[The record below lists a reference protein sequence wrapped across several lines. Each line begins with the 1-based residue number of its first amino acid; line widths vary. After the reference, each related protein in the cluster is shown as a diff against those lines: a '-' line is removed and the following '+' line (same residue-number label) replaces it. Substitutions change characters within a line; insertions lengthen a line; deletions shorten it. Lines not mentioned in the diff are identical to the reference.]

1 MAGAATV
8 GSYRYDGKLWA
19 ADPLPTVPKV
29 SGHDAAGAAAQP
41 DHRVAAGSR
50 ELRTHKAA
58 AVSWPKAS
66 SATVAL
72 GAADPSGAVALAA
85 PTGAAKAK
93 APASVKVETADR
105 SRARAA
111 NVDGLLV
118 GLQPVDGSGGAL
130 SVAVDY
136 GSIAQAY
143 GGGWASR
150 LHLVQMPGCALTTPQ
165 EAKCR
170 TQQLLETVNDPVTHK
185 LTATVQLP
193 AQEATSGTLKLDAV
207 TATGTAV
214 AAVSGTGGSQGDYG
228 ATSLTPSGS
237 WGSTQGAFTYSY
249 PITVPATL
257 GGSAPSVALS
267 YNSQS
272 VDGKTSARNSQAS
285 WIGDGWDYSPGFVE
299 RSYRPCS
306 GDGITDSADECWAGW
321 NATLSL
327 GSHSGELV
335 RDNNGVYHL
344 QGDDGTKIERLTGAS
359 NGLWDGEYFKVTT
372 TDGTQYYLGLNHAPG
387 TTSDTATN
395 SAWGAPV
402 YHPNAG
408 DPCYTS
414 SSGKNSLC
422 PANPGYRFNLDF
434 VVDANGN
441 VQRYDWAAETN
452 WYNRG
457 YGQVAASGGGGTMSA
472 YTRGGYLTRI
482 SYGYKL
488 ADAQAGHDPAAK
500 VDFEPAQRC
509 TTSDTVCQYGNLS
522 ASTATNWPDVPY
534 DLNCTQSMATS
545 GTGTNMCQIGGP
557 TFWSTV
563 RLKTV
568 TTRIKTSGGWQD
580 VDSYALTHLFSDAGG
595 AVDPVTGKTVDPAD
609 AGQLQAVMW
618 LSQIRR
624 TGLDTTAGSTVS
636 TPLDPVVFT
645 GIEANNRVDG
655 GPAAPPLYRPRI
667 SQIRTE
673 TGESI
678 TVKYR
683 DPECSRTT
691 GTMPASPDSN
701 TMACYPVY
709 WAPSDVKTPSLDWF
723 HKTLVEQV
731 TDSDLTKAG
740 SPSRLTNYAY
750 SDGAAWHRDD
760 SDLTDDQYR
769 TWNDYRGYRTVTT
782 TTGAAPDPVT
792 QSTTSYFQGM
802 DGDYKADG
810 SRRAIRFTNSLN
822 ESTPDSPWR
831 AGSIQE
837 SDTYDHAGG
846 TVVGKSITTAL
857 DQTVTAHPSRTAWT
871 SKAQPGTLSMLP
883 DLEAR
888 RIQHTSSKELALKAD
903 KNWRTTATDTSYDSL
918 GRPEKSDDKGDL
930 ADPSQEMCTTVSYAN
945 APASNPM
952 LLSLPKESVTV
963 AGPCTTGPGNATTL
977 DDERFYYDGDGT
989 TGNPGTL
996 GTVGGN
1002 GATTGLL
1009 TATQGVTSYDAA
1021 GNPVFRTNGAVTHDA
1036 YGRVTKTVDS
1046 AGNTQKT
1053 AYTPATGTLATGTTV
1068 TNSLGWVS
1076 SSTFAPARGLVTH
1089 AVDANGKVTDST
1101 YDALGRRT
1109 QVWNPGR
1116 DKAAHP
1122 TSPDRKF
1129 SYALHGTGDRPDP
1142 ATVTT
1147 QTLREDQTYSTAV
1160 DIYDGFLSLRQTQST
1175 TANNSAGRLIASTRY
1190 DSHGWAVSS
1199 TAPYADPTT
1208 DPGGTLFV
1216 EQENTLL
1223 SQTVTAYDGLGRPT
1237 TSTLLS
1243 KAAELWHS
1251 TTAYPGVDRTDRTPP
1266 PGTPA
1271 TTVVTDARGRTV
1283 SSTVHGGPGADA
1295 ATTYTYRPSGQVTS
1309 LTDAVG
1315 NAWTF
1320 SYDMLGRPTSKT
1332 DPDSGTS
1339 TTTYDAMG
1347 RIATT
1352 TDARQKTLAYKYDAL
1367 GRLTGTFD
1375 GPSATDTTK
1384 QLTGYV
1390 YDTLQKGYPTSSTRY
1405 VGGTGGSAYVQAVTG
1420 YNTAYQPTGTTVT
1433 IPAAEGKLAGTYT
1446 LGTDY
1451 TPNTGLLA
1459 NTYFGA
1465 DGGLSAETV
1474 GYGYNLQGEL
1484 TASGSGQFTH
1494 YLDIANYSPLGQTW
1508 QSTYG
1513 DAGKQYRTAQAYDDA
1528 TGRLA
1533 TNRVSVENATNPL
1546 SDTTYGY
1553 DQTGNITTVSELQS
1567 NGATTPVA
1575 DTQCFSYNGLD
1586 RLTTAWTDTAGITTP
1601 TAGQLATCTTSTPS
1615 VATIGGPTPYW
1626 ETWQYNLLGDRT
1638 KQVQRD
1644 VTGNIAKNITQTS
1657 TYPGNGT
1664 TTAARPNAVTT
1675 ITTVGPTGT
1684 TTRTPHY
1691 DDAGNTTDRITTGS
1705 TTGTQTFTYNAE
1717 GRTATVNQ
1725 NTSYLYDTAG
1735 NLLIQ
1740 RTPTSATLYLFGG
1753 AEQVTAVGN
1762 TVTGLRYYPNPD
1774 GTTIVRS
1781 SSGTLTYQPA
1791 NHQGTA
1797 QLQVDASTLAT
1808 TRRAYDPYGNPRGTQ
1823 PTNWADN
1830 HGYLGK
1836 PADPS
1841 TGLDLLGARNYDPTL
1856 GRFLTVDPILEIG
1869 DPNQMGGYTYAAD
1882 NPSTGSDPTGLMLLY
1897 GNDGQMKSD
1906 IVTCDMRPDLC
1917 KPQNEGGLLD
1927 LAVGFLTGAVMT
1939 ACDAASYG
1947 DCSDR
1952 FGDNVE
1958 RFEQHH
1964 GIHTGS
1970 RKYGGGETLFTL
1982 ASIADA
1988 PVGLEEAAA
1997 QIVARVTG
2005 KIRKLVKGGDEAAAA
2020 AATEQAAHVL
2030 EDESALAKNA
2040 EGTPATGPAKAPE
2053 TGTPPKDSGG
2063 NSVKTG
2069 TGDSSA
2075 PTTPGNEPADSGHG
2089 TAGSKCSFSPD
2100 TQVLMGNGTTKPIV
2114 DLLSGDQVEAADPD
2128 TGVDQGA
2135 RTVTATWI
2143 NHDDDLVD
2151 LTIRTDDSTD
2161 QTLHTTSKHPFWD
2174 ATTKAWTPADKLAPG
2189 DEITTNTGTHIRV
2202 EAVVSTPG
2210 AADRYNLTVTELH
2223 TYYVLVGTTPI
2234 LVHNTC
2240 GLTNNASPAKQDL
2253 ERKAA
2258 AQRGVVP
2265 TALGDRTG
2273 LSGLQDALG
2282 GETDFKWAVVRG
2294 SAGEELRVMP
2304 AYAGGESGGWPRIE
2318 MAHTVLAQPG
2328 EIVLSAGSGTVGD
2341 GLFPTA
2347 INNWSGH
2354 FEPGDSL
2361 LPIGESAFGRAGIDV
2376 MAIPRSLMG

>member
-1 MAGAATV
+1 MSLIVPMAGAATV

-19 ADPLPTVPKV
+19 ADPLPTAPKV
-29 SGHDAAGAAAQP
+29 SGHDATGAAAQP

-50 ELRTHKAA
+50 ELRAHKTV
-58 AVSWPKAS
+58 AVNWPKAS

-72 GAADPSGAVALAA
+72 GATDPSGAVALAA

-105 SRARAA
+105 SRALAA

-118 GLQPVDGSGGAL
+118 GLEPVDGSGGAV

-150 LHLVQMPGCALTTPQ
+150 LHLVQMPDCALTTPQ
-165 EAKCR
+165 EAECR
-170 TQQLLETVNDPVTHK
+170 TQQPLETVNDPVTHK
-185 LTATVQLP
+185 LTATVRLP
-193 AQEATSGTLKLDAV
+193 AQDGAQDAAGALKLDAV
-207 TATGTAV
+207 TGSGTAV
-214 AAVSGTGGSQGDYG
+214 AAVAGTAGSQGDYG

-237 WGSTQGAFTYSY
+237 WGSTQGAFAYSY
-249 PITVPATL
+249 PITVPAAL

-335 RDNNGVYHL
+335 RDSDGVYHL
-344 QGDDGTKIERLTGAS
+344 QGDDGTKVERLTGAS

-408 DPCYTS
+408 DPCYS
-414 SSGKNSLC
+414 SGSGKNSLC

-457 YGQVAASGGGGTMSA
+457 YGQVVASGGGGTMSA

-488 ADAQAGHDPAAK
+488 ADAQAGHDPAAR

-534 DLNCTQSMATS
+534 DLNCTQGMATS
-545 GTGTNMCQIGGP
+545 GTGTNVCQVGGP

-624 TGLDTTAGSTVS
+624 TGLDTTAGSTAS

-645 GIEANNRVDG
+645 GIESDNRVDG

-673 TGESI
+673 ASESI

-683 DPECSRTT
+683 DAQCSRTT

-701 TMACYPVY
+701 MMACYPVY
-709 WAPSDVKTPSLDWF
+709 WAPSGVKTPSLDWF

-740 SPSRLTNYAY
+740 SPPHLTTYVY

-769 TWNDYRGYRTVTT
+769 TWNDFRGYRTVTT
-782 TTGAAPDPVT
+782 TTGTAPDPVT

-810 SRRAIRFTNSLN
+810 SRRAISLANSLN

-831 AGSIQE
+831 TGSIQE

-857 DQTVTAHPSRTAWT
+857 DQTVTAHLGRTAWT
-871 SKAQPGTLSMLP
+871 SKAQPGTLSTLP

-888 RIQHTSSKELALKAD
+888 RIHYTSSEELALKAD
-903 KNWRTTATDTSYDSL
+903 KNWRTTTTDTSYDSL

-963 AGPCTTGPGNATTL
+963 AGPCTTAPGNTTTL

-996 GTVGGN
+996 GNIGGN
-1002 GATTGLL
+1002 GTTTGML

-1036 YGRVTKTVDS
+1036 YGRVTKSVDS

-1068 TNSLGWVS
+1068 TNPLGWVS

-1089 AVDANGKVTDST
+1089 AADANGKVTDST

-1109 QVWNPGR
+1109 QIWNPGR
-1116 DKAAHP
+1116 DKASHP

-1129 SYALHGTGDRPDP
+1129 SYALHGTGELPDP

-1216 EQENTLL
+1216 ENENTLL
-1223 SQTVTAYDGLGRPT
+1223 SQTVTAYDGMGRKT
-1237 TSTLLS
+1237 GSALYS
-1243 KAAELWHS
+1243 KAHQLWQS
-1251 TTAYPGVDRTDRTPP
+1251 SIAYPGVDRTDTTPP
-1266 PGTPA
+1266 PGAPGSTI
-1271 TTVVTDARGRTV
+1271 VSDARGRTV

-1295 ATTYTYRPSGQVTS
+1295 TTAYTYRPAGQIAS

-1315 NAWTF
+1315 NTW
-1320 SYDMLGRPTSKT
+1320 SYTYDLLGRQTSKT

-1347 RIATT
+1347 RVATT
-1352 TDARQKTLAYKYDAL
+1352 TDARQQTLAYKYDAL

-1375 GPSATDTTK
+1375 GPGTTDTTK

-1433 IPAAEGKLAGTYT
+1433 VPAAEGKLAGTYT

-1459 NTYFGA
+1459 NTHFGA

-1494 YLDIANYSPLGQTW
+1494 YLDIANYSPLGQIL

-1513 DAGKQYRTAQAYDDA
+1513 DAGRQYRTAQAYDDA

-1553 DQTGNITTVSELQS
+1553 DQTGNITTVSDLQS

-1626 ETWQYNLLGDRT
+1626 DTWQYNLLGDRT

-1664 TTAARPNAVTT
+1664 TKAAQPNAVTT
-1675 ITTVGPTGT
+1675 VTTVGPTGT

-1691 DDAGNTTDRITTGS
+1691 DAAGNTTDRITTGS

-1725 NTSYLYDTAG
+1725 NTSYLYDAAG
-1735 NLLIQ
+1735 TLLIQ

-1762 TVTGLRYYPNPD
+1762 TVTGLRYYSSPD

-1797 QLQVDASTLAT
+1797 QLQVDAGTLAT

-1841 TGLDLLGARNYDPTL
+1841 TGLDLLGARNYDPAL

-1869 DPNQMGGYTYAAD
+1869 DPNQMGGYTYAGD
-1882 NPSTGSDPTGLMLLY
+1882 NPSTGSDPTGLIDWWGDIAEGLGVATVVTTAVLA
-1897 GNDGQMKSD
+1897 GAACSEVPIIAPECVEAGASAGAALVGALGGDTGPVGEHSQGGSGKKSSKLAD
-1906 IVTCDMRPDLC
+1906 EAEQGAEKEAPHVVPGSGTTAASGAAGEGAA
-1917 KPQNEGGLLD
+1917 QGGGL
-1927 LAVGFLTGAVMT
+1927 
-1939 ACDAASYG
+1939 
-1947 DCSDR
+1947 
-1952 FGDNVE
+1952 
-1958 RFEQHH
+1958 
-1964 GIHTGS
+1964 
-1970 RKYGGGETLFTL
+1970 
-1982 ASIADA
+1982 
-1988 PVGLEEAAA
+1988 
-1997 QIVARVTG
+1997 
-2005 KIRKLVKGGDEAAAA
+2005 EAAAA
-2020 AATEQAAHVL
+2020 AAAAEAAHVL
-2030 EDESALAKNA
+2030 ENESALSKNA
-2040 EGTPATGPAKAPE
+2040 EGVPATGHGEEPA
-2053 TGTPPKDSGG
+2053 TGTPPTDSGG
-2063 NSVKTG
+2063 NSVKSG
-2069 TGDSSA
+2069 TDDPSA
-2075 PTTPGNEPADSGHG
+2075 PATPSNEPADSGHG
-2089 TAGSKCSFSPD
+2089 TSRSKGKCSFSPD
-2100 TQVLMGNGTTKPIV
+2100 TQVLMGDGTTKPIGN
-2114 DLLSGDQVEAADPD
+2114 LTSGDQVEAADPS
-2128 TGVDQGA
+2128 TGVDQGS
-2135 RTVTATWI
+2135 RTVTGTWI
-2143 NHDDDLVD
+2143 NHDDDLID
-2151 LTIRTDDSTD
+2151 LTVQTADGTD
-2161 QTLHTTSKHPFWD
+2161 QTIHTTSKHPFWD
-2174 ATTKAWTPADKLAPG
+2174 ATTGTWIPAGQLAPG
-2189 DEITTNTGTHIRV
+2189 DELTTNTGAHVKV

-2223 TYYVLVGTTPI
+2223 TYYVVAGDTPI
-2234 LVHNTC
+2234 LVHNTDGANC
-2240 GLTNNASPAKQDL
+2240 RVDLGDGTFLHPDGSIRDAKGHYAGTTGTQPGTNNEMTVWDHLQT
-2253 ERKAA
+2253 E
-2258 AQRGVVP
+2258 GV
-2265 TALGDRTG
+2265 T
-2273 LSGLQDALG
+2273 
-2282 GETDFKWAVVRG
+2282 VVRRETG
-2294 SAGEELRVMP
+2294 VRVPGFRLRKFDGLANIDGRWYGIETKGASAGRDPEQKRFDDWLNTPGNTAVTLNGGYELHGVFDAWVPQDRPP
-2304 AYAGGESGGWPRIE
+2304 AG
-2318 MAHTVLAQPG
+2318 
-2328 EIVLSAGSGTVGD
+2328 
-2341 GLFPTA
+2341 
-2347 INNWSGH
+2347 
-2354 FEPGDSL
+2354 
-2361 LPIGESAFGRAGIDV
+2361 
-2376 MAIPRSLMG
+2376 

>member
-1 MAGAATV
+1 MAGATV
-8 GSYRYDGKLWA
+8 VGPYHYDGKLWA
-19 ADPLPTVPKV
+19 ADPLPAVPKV
-29 SGHDAAGAAAQP
+29 SGHDATAPADKA
-41 DHRVAAGSR
+41 DHGVAAGSR
-50 ELRTHKAA
+50 ELRTHQAA
-58 AVSWPKAS
+58 AASWPKAS

-85 PTGAAKAK
+85 PSGPAKSK

-105 SRARAA
+105 ARALAA

-118 GLQPVDGSGGAL
+118 GLKPVDGSGGAV

-150 LHLVQMPGCALTTPQ
+150 LHLVQLPACALTTPQ
-165 EAKCR
+165 EAQCR
-170 TQQLLETVNDPVTHK
+170 TQQPLETVNDPVTHK

-193 AQEATSGTLKLDAV
+193 ASDADAGTLKLDAV
-207 TATGTAV
+207 TGSGTAV
-214 AAVSGTGGSQGDYG
+214 AAVSGTGGSQGSYS
-228 ATSLTPSGS
+228 ATSLSPSGS
-237 WGSTQGAFTYSY
+237 WGSTQGAFTYGY
-249 PITVPATL
+249 PIVVPAAL

-335 RDNNGVYHL
+335 RDSSGAYHL
-344 QGDDGTKIERLTGAS
+344 QGDDGTKVEDLNGAS
-359 NGLWDGEYFKVTT
+359 NGLWNGEYFKVTT
-372 TDGTQYYLGLNHAPG
+372 PDGTQYYLGLNHAPG
-387 TTSDTATN
+387 TTSDAATN
-395 SAWGAPV
+395 SAWGVPV
-402 YHPNAG
+402 YHPNSG
-408 DPCYTS
+408 DPCYS
-414 SSGKNSLC
+414 SGSGKNSLC

-457 YGQVAASGGGGTMSA
+457 YGQVAATGGGGTMST

-488 ADAQAGHDPAAK
+488 ADARAGHDPAAK

-534 DLNCTQSMATS
+534 DLNCTQGMATS
-545 GTGTNMCQIGGP
+545 GTGANVCQVGAP

-563 RLKTV
+563 RLKSI
-568 TTRIKTSGGWQD
+568 TTRVKTSGGWQD

-595 AVDPVTGKTVDPAD
+595 TMDPVTGKTVDPAD

-624 TGLDTTAGSTVS
+624 TGLDTTAGSSATA
-636 TPLDPVVFT
+636 PLDPVVFT

-701 TMACYPVY
+701 TMACYPAY
-709 WAPSDVKTPSLDWF
+709 WAPSGVKDPSLDWF
-723 HKTLVEQV
+723 HKTLVEQI
-731 TDSDLTKAG
+731 TDSDTTKAG
-740 SPSRLTNYAY
+740 SPARLTSYAY
-750 SDGAAWHRDD
+750 AGGAAWHRDD

-810 SRRAIRFTNSLN
+810 SRRSVSLANSLGEATTDSN
-822 ESTPDSPWR
+822 WLAGSSQEST
-831 AGSIQE
+831 
-837 SDTYDHAGG
+837 TYDHAGG
-846 TVVGKSITTAL
+846 TVVDKTLTGAL
-857 DQTVTAHPSRTAWT
+857 DQTTTAHRTRTAWT
-871 SKAQPGTLSMLP
+871 GKTPPGTPSTLP
-883 DLEAR
+883 DLEAH

-903 KNWRTTATDTSYDSL
+903 GSWRTTATDTSYDSL

-930 ADPSQEMCTTVSYAN
+930 ADPSQEMCTTVSYAD

-952 LLSLPKESVTV
+952 LLTMPKESVTV
-963 AGPCTTGPGNATTL
+963 AGPCTTAPGATTTL

-989 TGNPGTL
+989 LGNPGTL
-996 GTVGGN
+996 GTIGGN
-1002 GATTGLL
+1002 GTTTGML
-1009 TATQGVTSYDAA
+1009 TATQGVTSYDAS
-1021 GNPVFRTNGAVTHDA
+1021 GNPAFKTNGAVTHDA
-1036 YGRVTKTVDS
+1036 YGRVTRTVDATGS
-1046 AGNTQKT
+1046 AQST
-1053 AYTPATGTLATGTTV
+1053 AYTPAAGTLATTTTI
-1068 TNSLGWVS
+1068 TNPLGWTS
-1076 SSTFAPARGLVTH
+1076 SSTFAPARGLATH

-1109 QVWNPGR
+1109 QIWNPGR
-1116 DKAAHP
+1116 DKAAYP

-1129 SYALHGTGDRPDP
+1129 SYAVYGVGDRPDP
-1142 ATVTT
+1142 SAVTT
-1147 QTLREDQTYSTAV
+1147 QTLRENGTYSTSV
-1160 DIYDGFLSLRQTQST
+1160 DLYDGFLSPRQTQSS
-1175 TANNSAGRLIASTRY
+1175 TANNSAGRLLSSTRY

-1208 DPGGTLFV
+1208 DPGTTLFV
-1216 EQENTLL
+1216 EQENTLP

-1251 TTAYPGVDRTDRTPP
+1251 TTAYPGVDRTDTTPP
-1266 PGTPA
+1266 PGAPA
-1271 TTVVTDARGRTV
+1271 TTVLTDARGRTAT
-1283 SSTVHGGPGADA
+1283 STVHGGPGADA
-1295 ATTYTYRPSGQVTS
+1295 TTTYTYRPSGQLTS
-1309 LTDAVG
+1309 VTDAVG
-1315 NAWTF
+1315 NTWTYG
-1320 SYDMLGRPTSKT
+1320 YDLLGRKTSQS
-1332 DPDSGTS
+1332 DPDTGTS
-1339 TTTYDAMG
+1339 TTTYDAVG
-1347 RIATT
+1347 RVATT
-1352 TDARQKTLAYKYDAL
+1352 TDARQQTLAYKYDTL

-1375 GPSATDTTK
+1375 GPSTTDTSK

-1390 YDTLQKGYPTSSTRY
+1390 YDTLAKGYPTSSTRY

-1420 YNTAYQPTGTTVT
+1420 YNTAYQTTGTTVT

-1446 LGTDY
+1446 LGADY
-1451 TPNTGLLA
+1451 TPNVGLLA
-1459 NTYFGA
+1459 HTNFGA
-1465 DGGLSAETV
+1465 DGGLAAESV
-1474 GYGYNLQGEL
+1474 GYGYNLQGGL
-1484 TASGSGQFTH
+1484 VSSGSGRFTH
-1494 YLDIANYSPLGQTW
+1494 YLDIANYSPLGQIL

-1513 DAGKQYRTAQAYDDA
+1513 DAGKQYRTAQTYDDA
-1528 TGRLA
+1528 TGRLT
-1533 TNRVSVENATNPL
+1533 TNRVSTETGTNAL

-1553 DQTGNITTVSELQS
+1553 DQTGNITTVSDRQS

-1575 DTQCFSYNGLD
+1575 DTQCFGYNGLD
-1586 RLTTAWTDTAGITTP
+1586 RLTTAWTDTAGTTTP
-1601 TAGQLATCTTSTPS
+1601 TAGQLATCTSTTPTP
-1615 VATIGGPTPYW
+1615 ATIGGPAPYW

-1638 KQVQRD
+1638 QQVQHD
-1644 VTGNIAKNITQTS
+1644 VTGNTAKDVTQTS
-1657 TYPGNGT
+1657 SYPGNGT
-1664 TTAARPNAVTT
+1664 TKANLPNQLTTVTT
-1675 ITTVGPTGT
+1675 TGPTGT
-1684 TTRTPHY
+1684 TVLTPHY
-1691 DDAGNTTDRITTGS
+1691 DAAGNTKDRATAGTTTGS
-1705 TTGTQTFTYNAE
+1705 QTFTYNAE

-1725 NTSYLYDTAG
+1725 NTSYLYDAGG

-1740 RTPTSATLYLFGG
+1740 RTPNGATLYLFGG
-1753 AEQVTAVGN
+1753 AEQLTAVGN
-1762 TVTGLRYYPNPD
+1762 TVTGLRYYSNPD

-1797 QLQVDASTLAT
+1797 QLQVDATTLTA

-1841 TGLDLLGARNYDPTL
+1841 TGLDLLGARNYDPAL
-1856 GRFLTVDPILEIG
+1856 GRFLTADPILEIG
-1869 DPNQMGGYTYAAD
+1869 DPNQMGGYTYAGD
-1882 NPSTGSDPTGLMLLY
+1882 NPSTGSDPTGLSWWDTFTTIAGY
-1897 GNDGQMKSD
+1897 AT
-1906 IVTCDMRPDLC
+1906 V
-1917 KPQNEGGLLD
+1917 GLATGAAGVACWELGPLD
-1927 LAVGFLTGAVMT
+1927 LACMGAT
-1939 ACDAASYG
+1939 ESAAASLLGLAGG
-1947 DCSDR
+1947 DAGPVGEHSQGNSGKKAGKLAD
-1952 FGDNVE
+1952 E
-1958 RFEQHH
+1958 AEH
-1964 GIHTGS
+1964 GAEKEAPHAVTGPEGPAVAGPAAEGAAQ
-1970 RKYGGGETLFTL
+1970 GGGL
-1982 ASIADA
+1982 
-1988 PVGLEEAAA
+1988 
-1997 QIVARVTG
+1997 
-2005 KIRKLVKGGDEAAAA
+2005 EAAAA
-2020 AATEQAAHVL
+2020 AAAQEAAHTL
-2030 EDESALAKNA
+2030 ENESALAKNS
-2040 EGTPATGPAKAPE
+2040 EGVPATSHGEEPGTGKPPA
-2053 TGTPPKDSGG
+2053 DSGG
-2063 NSVKTG
+2063 NPLKSG
-2069 TGDSSA
+2069 TDDPSA
-2075 PTTPGNEPADSGHG
+2075 PATPANDPADSGHG
-2089 TAGSKCSFSPD
+2089 TSGRGGKCSFSPD
-2100 TQVLMGNGTTKPIV
+2100 TQVLMGDGTTKPIG
-2114 DLLSGDQVEAADPD
+2114 DLTAGDQVEAADPD

-2151 LTIRTDDSTD
+2151 LTVQTGDGTD
-2161 QTLHTTSKHPFWD
+2161 QTVHTTSKHPFWD
-2174 ATTKAWTPADKLAPG
+2174 ATTHTWTPAGELAPG
-2189 DEITTNTGTHIRV
+2189 DELTTNTGTHVQV
-2202 EAVVSTPG
+2202 EAVTPTPG

-2223 TYYVLVGTTPI
+2223 TYYVVAAGVPI
-2234 LVHNTC
+2234 LVHNTANGSC
-2240 GLTNNASPAKQDL
+2240 DIPAAGQATVYYEGQHASVMVNDGADIMHTHQTGGLVEIEGIGKIPTPVTPEAFTGSVSASARSVTFDLPNPGGAMAYSEVML
-2253 ERKAA
+2253 ERA
-2258 AQRGVVP
+2258 
-2265 TALGDRTG
+2265 
-2273 LSGLQDALG
+2273 
-2282 GETDFKWAVVRG
+2282 
-2294 SAGEELRVMP
+2294 
-2304 AYAGGESGGWPRIE
+2304 AGGYDFGVYDETTQTCFHYCAE
-2318 MAHTVLAQPG
+2318 VL
-2328 EIVLSAGSGTVGD
+2328 
-2341 GLFPTA
+2341 
-2347 INNWSGH
+2347 
-2354 FEPGDSL
+2354 
-2361 LPIGESAFGRAGIDV
+2361 RAGGVEGVPADSTIRDLV
-2376 MAIPRSLMG
+2376 AFFRRAERGQQ